1 MTRVHAMIYARS
13 TLNPRGLEFSTPAAR
28 SVSTTALI
36 AYPAGALILRF
47 GPDTLASSLLGYGM
61 ILVALVM
68 AALLSGS
75 SVQRIA
81 AEEPAKLDEFE
92 LALRAKALGFSYAC
106 FSALVLAAIFYAGV
120 AVDAGGWVPTTYDE
134 FNGVF
139 WGVFLYATVLPS
151 AVIAWKLGDAE
162 QAA

>member
-1 MTRVHAMIYARS
+1 MTKVLAMIYARS
-13 TLNPRGLEFSTPAAR
+13 TTNPRGLELSTSAAR

-47 GPDTLASSLLGYGM
+47 GPDTLAGSLMGYGM
-61 ILVALVM
+61 ILVAVVM

-75 SVQRIA
+75 TVQRIA

-106 FSALVLAAIFYAGV
+106 LSALVLASLFYAGV
-120 AVDAGGWVPTTYDE
+120 AVDAGGWVPTAYDE
-134 FNGVF
+134 FNGLF
-139 WGVFLYATVLPS
+139 WGVFLYANVLPS
-151 AVIAWKLGDAE
+151 AVIAWKLGNAE
-162 QAA
+162 EAA